1 LISVEIEG
9 LVEVTLKLERT
20 SDMIPRNIQGALEET
35 AQNVVDRAKILAI
48 ERLRNPGS
56 YLESF
61 YISAAALEVKFGNIH
76 PAAKII
82 EEGSVIH
89 VIEPAGR
96 KALKFE
102 KEGTTVFAKRV
113 LHPGTK
119 ALWILSDAFT
129 EEFLNLM
136 EMMREATRIE

>member
-1 LISVEIEG
+1 MFTLEIQGLAEIS
-9 LVEVTLKLERT
+9 LKLEGAL
-20 SDMIPRNIQGALEET
+20 DKLPRDIQGILEET
-35 AQNVVDRAKILAI
+35 AQNTVERAKILAV

-61 YISAAALEVKFGNIH
+61 YVSAAALEVKFGNIH
-76 PAAKII
+76 PATKII
-82 EEGSVIH
+82 EEGSVVH
-89 VIEPAGR
+89 VIEPTGR

-136 EMMREATRIE
+136 ERMREATRIE